1 LTVDGG
7 GDHRLDPS
15 PLDDDADLAFPQ
27 AAIPSVVDS
36 GDVLNAEERQSLAR
50 DLVAAA
56 VLRGDFTLRSGQKS
70 SWYLDKYRL
79 TTEPQLLTRIVDGL
93 ATLLPA
99 GNEGIDRIAGTAL
112 GAVPLA
118 TALSLWSSLPSI
130 FVRVDAAKDHGTA
143 KAIEGVLNAGD
154 RVLVVEDVVTTGGA
168 SLTAVDL
175 LQAAGATVTQVVAVV
190 DREQGGREKF
200 GERGVPFAAL
210 FTATQLGLGG
220 SA

>member
-1 LTVDGG
+1 LTIDNSDMEFASIEEPPIVETGG
-7 GDHRLDPS
+7 ALD
-15 PLDDDADLAFPQ
+15 
-27 AAIPSVVDS
+27 
-36 GDVLNAEERQSLAR
+36 AEERQSLGR

-70 SWYLDKYRL
+70 TWYLDKYRL
-79 TTEPQLLTRIVDGL
+79 TTDPQLLTRIVDGL

-99 GNEGIDRIAGTAL
+99 DNEGIDRIAGTAL

-118 TALSLWSSLPSI
+118 TALSLWSGLPSV

-143 KAIEGVLNAGD
+143 KAIEGVLSQGD
-154 RVLVVEDVVTTGGA
+154 RVLLVEDVVTTGGA

-175 LQAAGATVTQVVAVV
+175 LQSAGAHVVQVVAVV
-190 DREQGGREKF
+190 DREQGGREQF
-200 GERGVPFAAL
+200 AGRQVPFASL

-220 SA
+220 TS